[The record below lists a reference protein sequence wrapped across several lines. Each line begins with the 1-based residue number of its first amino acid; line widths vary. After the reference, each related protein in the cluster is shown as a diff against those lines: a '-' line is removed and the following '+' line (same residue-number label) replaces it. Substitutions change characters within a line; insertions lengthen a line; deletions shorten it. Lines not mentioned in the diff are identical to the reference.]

1 MALAVTDEQ
10 LQITDAVT
18 GFAARHAPL
27 AQTRAQFGALAAGVR
42 PQFWAELVAQGWH
55 AVHLPED
62 VGGAGGDLLD
72 AACVLDAAGYAL
84 LAGPLL
90 PTVVTGAVA
99 AAADRCPA
107 ALRLLRSIA
116 GGDPAVTL
124 LPDAA
129 EVQATPTDTG
139 WTLSGAAGPAIG
151 LPGAAHILVCARTQ
165 DEQQLWFALPAENA
179 GLEVLT
185 ETPTDLTRAAGG
197 LRLDCLEVTA
207 ADLITGVDIV
217 GAQCLTIGLFA
228 AEAAGILRWCAES
241 VVAYLKVREQ
251 FGRPIGSFQALQ
263 HKAAMLYVSC
273 ELAAASAWDAVRA
286 MTQTPAQQQIA
297 AAGTAIVALSRLPEL
312 VVDAMTMFG
321 AIGYTWEHDL
331 HLYWKRAIALAAAAG
346 PAADWA
352 RLLGDPAA
360 PARDFAIELSGI
372 DVGEPDFRARI
383 EGALDAAATLHN
395 DTPGRQNPE
404 YPEFSTGAQRTA
416 LADAGLIAPHFAQ
429 PWGLAASPVQQ
440 LIIDEEFDKRPFLI
454 RPSLGIAEWI
464 LPTILAAGT
473 AEQRDRFAVP
483 TLRGET
489 CWCQLFSEPGAGSDL
504 ASLASRAT
512 KVDGGWLI
520 RGQKVWTS
528 SAQLADWGA
537 LLARTDPDV
546 PKHKGIGYFL
556 VDMRSP
562 GIAIRP
568 LRTAS
573 GDAHF
578 NEVYFDDVFVPD
590 DMLVGEPTA
599 GWSHALATMANER
612 VAIGAY
618 VKLDKERELRA
629 LAEAPRSNGA
639 DARRALGE
647 IRASSNAIGALAV
660 RDTLGRLAGH
670 GPGPASSIGKVA
682 TALLTRRV
690 TAAALELTG
699 RAAMVGGPGQPAVQ
713 QSLFM
718 PAEVIGGGTME
729 IQLNI
734 IATMILGLPRR

>member
-1 MALAVTDEQ
+1 MVLALTDEQ
-10 LQITDAVT
+10 LQITDAVR

-27 AQTRAQFGALAAGVR
+27 VQSRSQFDALAAGVR

-62 VGGAGGDLLD
+62 VGGHGGNLLD
-72 AACVLDAAGYAL
+72 AACVIDASGHAL

-90 PTVVTGAVA
+90 PTVITGAVA

-116 GGDPAVTL
+116 DGDPAVTV
-124 LPDAA
+124 LPDDAQL
-129 EVQATPTDTG
+129 QATPTDSG
-139 WTLSGAAGPAIG
+139 WALSGAAGPAIG
-151 LPGAAHILVCARTQ
+151 LPGAAHILISARTA
-165 DEQQLWFALPAENA
+165 DGEQLWFALPADDT
-179 GLEVLT
+179 GVRVVT
-185 ETPTDLTRAAGG
+185 ETPTDLTRAVGT
-197 LRLDCLEVTA
+197 LHVDRLDVTD
-207 ADLITGVDIV
+207 ADVVNGVDSV
-217 GAQCLTIGLFA
+217 GAQCITIGLMA
-228 AEAAGILRWCAES
+228 AEAAGILRWCVES

-263 HKAAMLYVSC
+263 HKAALLYVGS

-321 AIGYTWEHDL
+321 AIGYTWDHDL
-331 HLYWKRAIALAAAAG
+331 HLYWKRAIALAAATG

-352 RLLGDPAA
+352 RRLGDPTG
-360 PARDFAIELSGI
+360 PARDFAIDLSGVDI
-372 DVGEPDFRARI
+372 GEPDFRARI
-383 EGALDAAATLHN
+383 EGALDAAAALHN
-395 DTPGRQNPE
+395 DSPGRQNPD
-404 YPEFSTGAQRTA
+404 YPEFSTGPQRTA
-416 LADAGLIAPHFAQ
+416 LADAGLVAPHFAR
-429 PWGLAASPVQQ
+429 PWGLAASPAQQ

-504 ASLASRAT
+504 ASLATRAT
-512 KVDGGWLI
+512 KVAGGWLI
-520 RGQKVWTS
+520 QGQKVWTS

-537 LLARTDPDV
+537 LLARTDPDA

-556 VDMRSP
+556 VDMKSP
-562 GIAIRP
+562 GIEIRP

-578 NEVYFDDVFVPD
+578 NEVFFDHVFVPD

-629 LAEAPRSNGA
+629 LAEAPRTDRG
-639 DARRALGE
+639 DVTRALGE
-647 IRASSNAIGALAV
+647 IRASSNAIGALAI

>member
-1 MALAVTDEQ
+1 MVLALTDEQ

-18 GFAARHAPL
+18 GFATRHAPL
-27 AQTRAQFGALAAGVR
+27 EQTRAQFDALAAGVR
-42 PQFWAELVAQGWH
+42 PRFWADLVAQGWH

-62 VGGAGGDLLD
+62 VGGHGGNLLD
-72 AACVLDAAGYAL
+72 AACVLDAAGHAL

-90 PTVVTGAVA
+90 PTAVTGAVA
-99 AAADRCPA
+99 AAADRSPA
-107 ALRLLRSIA
+107 ALRLLRAIA
-116 GGDPAVTL
+116 DGDPAVTL

-129 EVQATPTDTG
+129 QLQATPTDSG
-139 WTLSGAAGPAIG
+139 WTLSGTAGPAIG
-151 LPGAAHILVCARTQ
+151 LPGAAHILVGARAA
-165 DEQQLWFALPAENA
+165 DGPQLWFALSADDA
-179 GLEVLT
+179 GVQVRT
-185 ETPTDLTRAAGG
+185 ETPTDLTRAAGS
-197 LRLDCLEVTA
+197 LRVDRLDVTG
-207 ADLITGVDIV
+207 ADVITGVDVV
-217 GAQCLTIGLFA
+217 GAECITIGLMA
-228 AEAAGILRWCAES
+228 AEAAGMLRWCAES

-263 HKAAMLYVSC
+263 HKAALLYVSS

-286 MTQTPAQQQIA
+286 MSQAPAQQRIA
-297 AAGTAIVALSRLPEL
+297 AAGAAIVVLNRVPEL

-321 AIGYTWEHDL
+321 AIGYTWDHDL
-331 HLYWKRAIALAAAAG
+331 HLYWKRAISLAAATG

-352 RLLGDPAA
+352 RRLGDPSG
-360 PARDFAIELSGI
+360 PARDFAIELSGFEI
-372 DVGEPDFRARI
+372 GEPDFRTHI
-383 EGALDAAATLHN
+383 DAALNAAAALHN

-404 YPEFSTGAQRTA
+404 YPEFNTGAQRTA
-416 LADAGLIAPHFAQ
+416 LADAGLVAPHFAQ
-429 PWGLAASPVQQ
+429 PWGLAASPAEQ
-440 LIIDEEFDKRPFLI
+440 LIIDEEFDKRPYLI

-473 AEQRDRFAVP
+473 AEQRDRFAGP

-504 ASLASRAT
+504 ASLATRAT
-512 KVDGGWLI
+512 KVAGGWVI

-537 LLARTDPDV
+537 LLARTDPDA

-562 GIAIRP
+562 GIAVRP

-578 NEVYFDDVFVPD
+578 NEVFFDDVFVPD

-629 LAEAPRSNGA
+629 LAEAPQPNGA
-639 DARRALGE
+639 DVRRALGE

-660 RDTLGRLAGH
+660 RDTIGRLAGH

-690 TAAALELTG
+690 TAAALEFTG
-699 RAAMVGGPGQPAVQ
+699 RAAMVGGPGQPAVL